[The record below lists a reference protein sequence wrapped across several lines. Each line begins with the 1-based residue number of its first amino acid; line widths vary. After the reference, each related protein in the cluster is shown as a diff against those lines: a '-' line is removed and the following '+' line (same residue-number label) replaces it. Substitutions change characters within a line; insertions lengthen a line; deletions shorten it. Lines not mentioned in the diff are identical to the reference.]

1 MATSIPSR
9 KPSPEQILQTL
20 NAYQQSA
27 VLRTA
32 IELDL
37 FSAIGAGLAE
47 PASIA
52 AKTGATERGV
62 RIVCDALTI
71 LGLLTKSG
79 GKYGLT
85 PDTAAFLDRKSPM
98 CIADMIGFLGRPELT
113 RNFASLTQTVKTGT
127 PPSDES
133 AQADNPFWVA
143 FAKSMAPMM
152 TPSAYFIAGLLAAEA
167 GQPMK
172 VLDIAAGHG
181 AFGLTIAKHN
191 PAAQIVAV
199 DWAPVLTVAQENAAK
214 AGVSA
219 RYKTLPGSAFD
230 VAFGDG
236 YDVVLLTNFLHHFD
250 AATNEGL
257 LRKIYAAL
265 KPDGKVLTLEFV
277 PNEDRI
283 SPPVPGLFSLGMLA
297 STTAGD
303 AFTFSE
309 LESMFRNAGFATTT
323 AHQVPDMPQ
332 TVLISEKTQ

>member
-1 MATSIPSR
+1 MATSIPSK
-9 KPSPEQILQTL
+9 KPSPERIFQTL

-32 IELDL
+32 IEIDL
-37 FSAIGAGLAE
+37 FSTIGAGATGATE
-47 PASIA
+47 IG
-52 AKTGATERGV
+52 AKTGATERGA

-71 LGLLTKSG
+71 LGLLTKTE

-85 PDTAAFLDRKSPM
+85 PDTAAFLDRKSPI

-113 RNFASLTQTVKTGT
+113 RNFASLTQTVKTGM

-143 FAKSMAPMM
+143 FAKSMAPLM
-152 TPSAYFIAGLLAAEA
+152 TPSAYFIAGLLASEA
-167 GQPMK
+167 GKLMK

-181 AFGLTIAKHN
+181 MFGVTIAKQI

-199 DWAPVLTVAQENAAK
+199 DWAPVLAVARENAEK

-219 RYKTLPGSAFD
+219 RYQTLPGSAFE
-230 VAFGDG
+230 VAFGDDF
-236 YDVVLLTNFLHHFD
+236 DVVLLTNFLHHFD
-250 AATNEGL
+250 ASTNESL
-257 LRKIYAAL
+257 LRKIHAAL
-265 KPDGKVLTLEFV
+265 KPGAKVLTLEFV
-277 PNEDRI
+277 PSEDRI
-283 SPPVPGLFSLGMLA
+283 SPPVPALFSLGMLA

-303 AFTFSE
+303 AFTFGE
-309 LESMFRNAGFATTT
+309 LESMFKNAGYAKTI